1 MILQVA
7 ASVLA
12 GLVVIWVAFALV
24 LLVTKPSSATLVTT
38 ARIVPDT
45 IRLVRRLAADGDV
58 APGVRVRLWFLLA
71 YLLAPIDVIPDIVP
85 VIGFAD
91 DALVTSLV
99 LRSVVRRAG
108 PDAVRAHWP
117 GTADGLDAL
126 ARLCRVPAL
135 RTTPNA

>member
-1 MILQVA
+1 MILQLA
-7 ASVLA
+7 ASVVA

-24 LLVTKPSSATLVTT
+24 LLVTKPSAATLVTT

-45 IRLVRRLAADGDV
+45 IRLVRRLAADRTV
-58 APGVRVRLWFLLA
+58 SRGVRVRLWLLLA
-71 YLLAPIDVIPDIVP
+71 YLVAPIDVIPDVVP

-135 RTTPNA
+135 RATPA

>member
-135 RTTPNA
+135 RTTPNG